1 MRHLVCILTLFTLQA
16 CTVIDNKVSVVDNFD
31 VKQYMGNWYEIA
43 RLDHSFERGM
53 DKVTANYQLQ
63 DNKVI
68 VTNKGFNHFSNQWDQ
83 AIGKAYFIEEENK
96 GLLKVSFFGPFYG
109 SYVIF
114 YLDENYQ
121 HAFVS
126 GPDTS
131 YLWFLSRTPSVS
143 ADDIINFIDKA
154 NSYGFDTTKLI
165 FVKQM
170 QDTPFSRTVK
180 RS

>member
-53 DKVTANYQLQ
+53 DKVTANYQLE

-109 SYVIF
+109 AYQIHDLVIQEDGSYSDSLVI
-114 YLDENYQ
+114 
-121 HAFVS
+121 
-126 GPDTS
+126 GPNNS
-131 YLWFLSRTPSVS
+131 YAWILSRNKTLP
-143 ADDIINFIDKA
+143 ADVRQRFMQKLDNLSINQTDIIW
-154 NSYGFDTTKLI
+154 
-165 FVKQM
+165 VKH
-170 QDTPFSRTVK
+170 TN
-180 RS
+180 